1 MNKISKRVVKIVE
14 KYRCFKNI
22 SLAEVSY
29 IIEQVDKLY
38 YGFFEDI
45 YVCNMVIVSEPTG
58 DCQGEGQYCNQSSV
72 GWTGDSLEG
81 TYYFPTEDGRYLAIE
96 YSC

>member
-14 KYRCFKNI
+14 KYRCFENI
-22 SLAEVSY
+22 PLDESIY

-38 YGFFEDI
+38 YGFFEDLHA
-45 YVCNMVIVSEPTG
+45 CDMAIVSEPTG
-58 DCQGEGQYCNQSSV
+58 EYQGEGQYCDQSSV
-72 GWTGDSLEG
+72 GWSCDSFKG
-81 TYYFPTEDGRYLAIE
+81 TYYFPTKDGRYLAIE

>member
-1 MNKISKRVVKIVE
+1 MNKTSKRVVKIVE
-14 KYRCFKNI
+14 KYRCFENI

-45 YVCNMVIVSEPTG
+45 YFVI
-58 DCQGEGQYCNQSSV
+58 
-72 GWTGDSLEG
+72 W
-81 TYYFPTEDGRYLAIE
+81 
-96 YSC
+96 